1 MESFFEWVRKRF
13 ILADLMHFA
22 DIEDEIL
29 KTMMFQN
36 GSSRDEFIKLIVFKL
51 LLDVDS
57 ESENSREHS
66 NNKLFTRVNMI
77 LL

>member
-13 ILADLMHFA
+13 ILGDLMQFA
-22 DIEDEIL
+22 DVEDEIL
-29 KTMMFQN
+29 KTMMIQN

-51 LLDVDS
+51 LLDIDS
-57 ESENSREHS
+57 ESVNSREHS
-66 NNKLFTRVNMI
+66 NNELFTQVNRI

>member
-13 ILADLMHFA
+13 ILVDLMHFA

-29 KTMMFQN
+29 KTMMIQN

-51 LLDVDS
+51 LLDIDS
-57 ESENSREHS
+57 ESDDSREHS
-66 NNKLFTRVNMI
+66 NIKLFPTVNMI
-77 LL
+77 LM